1 MKLKCRCVVCNPL
14 LPGWCMEYGS
24 AAVRSAL
31 WTPALWWWQL
41 HDPLQ
46 EDYSKSTL
54 IFKTFPLSSGCCSS
68 IFVGIQGN
76 SQQAV
81 VLSLLLLFFNLFLDV
96 FFIIRGVHMI
106 TQSGSLQVVSSSSTK
121 CYRSVSLLALVFVYL
136 SPSQPVICIICLLFS
151 RKLDSFSL
159 KLRSKSSFLV
169 ELQ

>member
-24 AAVRSAL
+24 TAVRSAL

-81 VLSLLLLFFNLFLDV
+81 VLSLLLLLFFNLFLDV
-96 FFIIRGVHMI
+96 VFIFRGVHMI

-121 CYRSVSLLALVFVYL
+121 CYRSVSLFALVFVYL
-136 SPSQPVICIICLLFS
+136 SASQPVICIICLLFS
-151 RKLDSFSL
+151 RKLDSF
-159 KLRSKSSFLV
+159 
-169 ELQ
+169 